1 MQLLFRNTNLLSRVL
16 LKLQSLFYDLFVV
29 LVSVFIARANC
40 CLFVCCCDSITAMA
54 AASCRAV
61 TCRGGSS
68 GSNLL
73 RGRSVFGV
81 RELGCAAVESAV
93 EVEGWRGGREAG
105 RMGVVERHE
114 EQGGRGV
121 RWVFLGCPGVGKGT
135 YASRLAKVLQV
146 PHIAMGDLVRH
157 ELSQSSSMAK
167 QVCNPRSFL
176 EKKMYFDFSW
186 IHIHMCVSFSQL
198 FVRPSKSYF
207 DMSSLSLVLCVW
219 VFILTDR
226 F

>member
-29 LVSVFIARANC
+29 LVSVAIETIARANC

-61 TCRGGSS
+61 TCRGGGST
-68 GSNLL
+68 SNLL
-73 RGRSVFGV
+73 RGRSAFGV

-93 EVEGWRGGREAG
+93 EVEGWRGGSEGG
-105 RMGVVERHE
+105 RVGGVVEQHE

-157 ELSQSSSMAK
+157 ELSQSSTMAK

-176 EKKMYFDFSW
+176 EKKMYLDFSKCGFTYT
-186 IHIHMCVSFSQL
+186 CVFLFLSTVCSFIE
-198 FVRPSKSYF
+198 
-207 DMSSLSLVLCVW
+207 
-219 VFILTDR
+219 ILL
-226 F
+226 

>member
-16 LKLQSLFYDLFVV
+16 LKLQSLLYDLFVA
-29 LVSVFIARANC
+29 LVSVSIERANC

-61 TCRGGSS
+61 TCRGGGSS
-68 GSNLL
+68 SSNLL
-73 RGRSVFGV
+73 RGRSAFGV

-93 EVEGWRGGREAG
+93 EVEGWRGGREGG
-105 RMGVVERHE
+105 RVGVVERHE

-176 EKKMYFDFSW
+176 EKKMYFDFSNCGFTYT
-186 IHIHMCVSFSQL
+186 CVSFPLNCL
-198 FVRPSKSYF
+198 FVHRNPT
-207 DMSSLSLVLCVW
+207 LIW
-219 VFILTDR
+219 VPFL
-226 F
+226 